1 MTCTR
6 MFFAA
11 LFVRAKKL
19 EMIRM
24 FIYSK
29 IDTFLYNHNEIVHNT
44 WRYVLILYAYELK
57 GKYNVWLKN
66 QHICALLDIKY

>member
-1 MTCTR
+1 
-6 MFFAA
+6 
-11 LFVRAKKL
+11 
-19 EMIRM
+19 M

-29 IDTFLYNHNEIVHNT
+29 IDTFLYTHNEIAHNT